1 MDTLKHAI
9 RSVIER
15 RTEMRTSNLE
25 THGIDQFFLT
35 LKQKGPESLNL
46 QNGAPILYLKC
57 WGSDYPYLQGREMQK
72 RWLPVVVKSP
82 SNI

>member
-15 RTEMRTSNLE
+15 RTEMRISNLE

-35 LKQKGPESLNL
+35 LKQKAPESLNL
-46 QNGAPILYLKC
+46 QSGAPILYLKC
-57 WGSDYPYLQGREMQK
+57 WDSDYPYLGVEQQK
-72 RWLPVVVKSP
+72 RWLPVMVARTP
-82 SNI
+82 SI